1 MLLWTHKKKLQ
12 ATKNK
17 MSGFSSSEKKKLFSL
32 FENIKGGVGNDG
44 LQKNINSDILL
55 VDGLN
60 TYIRSFM
67 AIPSLNEDGLHT
79 GGIAGF
85 LKSIGYAIK
94 LLSPTRVIIVFDGKG
109 GSQKRR
115 KIYPGYKNGR
125 KTDIRLNR
133 NYEELSSSPIES
145 VNFKKELIR
154 TVNYLDTLPVTV
166 MAIDQIEADDTI
178 AYLAKETFKDS
189 NVTIMSTDKDFLQ
202 LASDKIKIWSPVK
215 KKIFG
220 CKEIVD
226 EYGITCNNFVL
237 YRVMEGD
244 VSDNI
249 PGLDGVGLKRV
260 VKAFPFLS
268 DGQQYGL
275 QEIYNYSENNRGKYK
290 IYDTVLDNKLLL
302 ERNHSLMQLSDTQV
316 QSFTQ
321 LRIEEIIKTP
331 IRKIDKMTFTKLI
344 TEDKMWNNIPNYHI
358 WLNECFGKLNSF
370 IE

>member
-1 MLLWTHKKKLQ
+1 
-12 ATKNK
+12 
-17 MSGFSSSEKKKLFSL
+17 MSGFTPNERKKLFSL
-32 FENIKGGVGNDG
+32 FENIKEDVGVNG

-67 AIPSLNEDGLHT
+67 AVPSLNDDGLHT

-85 LKSIGYAIK
+85 LKSVGYAIK

-133 NYEELSSSPIES
+133 TYDDLSDSLTES
-145 VNFKKELIR
+145 QNFKKELIR
-154 TVNYLDTLPVTV
+154 TVNYLDVLPVTV
-166 MAIDQIEADDTI
+166 MSMDQVEADDTI
-178 AYLAKETFKDS
+178 AYLAKQTFKDS

-202 LASDKIKIWSPVK
+202 LASDKISIWSPVK

-226 EYGITCNNFVL
+226 EYGISCKNFIF
-237 YRVMEGD
+237 YRIMEGD
-244 VSDNI
+244 TSDNI
-249 PGLDGVGLKRV
+249 PGLEGVGLKRV
-260 VKAFPFLS
+260 IQAFPFL
-268 DGQQYGL
+268 GEEPQVCLQQ
-275 QEIYNYSENNRGKYK
+275 IYNYAENNISKYK
-290 IYDTVLDNKLLL
+290 IYERVLNSKLLL
-302 ERNHSLMQLSDTQV
+302 ERNYELMQLHNTQV

-321 LRIEEIIKTP
+321 LRIEEIINKP
-331 IRKIDKMTFTKLI
+331 VPKIDKMGFTKLI
-344 TEDKMWNNIPNYHI
+344 TEDKMWTNIPNYMV
-358 WLNECFGKLNSF
+358 WLNDCFGKLNSF
-370 IE
+370 VL

>member
-1 MLLWTHKKKLQ
+1 
-12 ATKNK
+12 
-17 MSGFSSSEKKKLFSL
+17 MSGFTSNERKKLFSL
-32 FENIKGGVGNDG
+32 FENIKEDVGVSG

-67 AIPSLNEDGLHT
+67 AVPSLNDDGLHT

-85 LKSIGYAIK
+85 LKSVGYAIK
-94 LLSPTRVIIVFDGKG
+94 LLNPTRVIVVFDGKG

-125 KTDIRLNR
+125 RTDIRLNR
-133 NYEELSSSPIES
+133 TYEELSDNITES
-145 VNFKKELIR
+145 QNFKKELIR
-154 TVNYLDTLPVTV
+154 TVNYLDVLPVTV
-166 MAIDQIEADDTI
+166 MALDQVEADDTI
-178 AYLAKETFKDS
+178 AYLAKQTFKDS

-202 LASDKIKIWSPVK
+202 LASDKINIWSPVK

-226 EYGITCNNFVL
+226 EYGINCKNFIF
-237 YRVMEGD
+237 YRIMEGD

-260 VKAFPFLS
+260 LQAFPFL
-268 DGQQYGL
+268 GEEPQVCLQQ
-275 QEIYNYSENNRGKYK
+275 IYNYSENNKGKYK
-290 IYDTVLDNKLLL
+290 IYERVLDNKLLL
-302 ERNHSLMQLSDTQV
+302 ERNYELMQLHNTQI

-321 LRIEEIIKTP
+321 LRIEEIVAKQIP
-331 IRKIDKMTFTKLI
+331 KIDKMGFSKLI
-344 TEDKMWNNIPNYHI
+344 TEDKMWNNLPNYMV
-358 WLNECFGKLNSF
+358 WVQETFGKLNSF
-370 IE
+370 VL

>member
-1 MLLWTHKKKLQ
+1 LWTHKKKLQ

-133 NYEELSSSPIES
+133 NYEELSSSQIES

>member
-1 MLLWTHKKKLQ
+1 
-12 ATKNK
+12 
-17 MSGFSSSEKKKLFSL
+17 MSGFTSNERKKLFSL
-32 FENIKGGVGNDG
+32 FENIKEDVGVSG

-67 AIPSLNEDGLHT
+67 AVPSLNDDGLHT

-85 LKSIGYAIK
+85 LKSVGYAIK
-94 LLSPTRVIIVFDGKG
+94 LLNPTRVIVVFDGKG

-125 KTDIRLNR
+125 RTDIRLNR
-133 NYEELSSSPIES
+133 TYEELSDSITES
-145 VNFKKELIR
+145 QNFKKELIR
-154 TVNYLDTLPVTV
+154 TVNYLDVLPVTV
-166 MAIDQIEADDTI
+166 MALDQVEADDTI
-178 AYLAKETFKDS
+178 AYLAKQTFKDS

-202 LASDKIKIWSPVK
+202 LASDKINIWSPVK

-226 EYGITCNNFVL
+226 EYGINCKNFVF

-260 VKAFPFLS
+260 LQAFPFL
-268 DGQQYGL
+268 GEEPQVCLQQ
-275 QEIYNYSENNRGKYK
+275 IYNYSENNKGKYK
-290 IYDTVLDNKLLL
+290 IYERVLDNKLLL
-302 ERNHSLMQLSDTQV
+302 ERNYELMQLHNTQI

-321 LRIEEIIKTP
+321 LRIEEIVAKQIP
-331 IRKIDKMTFTKLI
+331 KIDKMGFSKLI
-344 TEDKMWNNIPNYHI
+344 TEDKMWNNLPNYMV
-358 WLNECFGKLNSF
+358 WVQETFGKLNSF
-370 IE
+370 VL

>member
-1 MLLWTHKKKLQ
+1 
-12 ATKNK
+12 
-17 MSGFSSSEKKKLFSL
+17 MSGFTSNERKKLFSL
-32 FENIKGGVGNDG
+32 FENIKEDVGVSG

-67 AIPSLNEDGLHT
+67 AVPSLNDDGLHT

-85 LKSIGYAIK
+85 LKSVGYAIK
-94 LLSPTRVIIVFDGKG
+94 LLNPTRVIVVFDGKG

-125 KTDIRLNR
+125 RTDIRLNR
-133 NYEELSSSPIES
+133 TYEELSDNITES
-145 VNFKKELIR
+145 QNFKKELIR
-154 TVNYLDTLPVTV
+154 TVNYLDVLPVTV
-166 MAIDQIEADDTI
+166 MALDQVEADDTI
-178 AYLAKETFKDS
+178 AYLAKQTFKDS

-202 LASDKIKIWSPVK
+202 LASDKINIWSPVK

-226 EYGITCNNFVL
+226 EYGINCKNFIF
-237 YRVMEGD
+237 YRIMEGD

-260 VKAFPFLS
+260 LQAFPFL
-268 DGQQYGL
+268 GEEPQVCLQQ
-275 QEIYNYSENNRGKYK
+275 IYNYSENNKGKYK
-290 IYDTVLDNKLLL
+290 IYERVLDNKLLL
-302 ERNHSLMQLSDTQV
+302 ERNYELMQLHNSQI

-321 LRIEEIIKTP
+321 LRIEEIVAKQIP
-331 IRKIDKMTFTKLI
+331 KIDKMGFSKLI
-344 TEDKMWNNIPNYHI
+344 TEDKMWNNLPNYMV
-358 WLNECFGKLNSF
+358 WVQETFGKLNSF
-370 IE
+370 VL

>member
-1 MLLWTHKKKLQ
+1 LWIHTKKLQ

-133 NYEELSSSPIES
+133 NYEELSSSQIES

>member
-1 MLLWTHKKKLQ
+1 
-12 ATKNK
+12 
-17 MSGFSSSEKKKLFSL
+17 MSGFTPNERKKLFSL
-32 FENIKGGVGNDG
+32 FENVKEDVGVSG

-67 AIPSLNEDGLHT
+67 AVPSLNDDGLHT

-85 LKSIGYAIK
+85 LKSVGYAIK
-94 LLSPTRVIIVFDGKG
+94 LLNPTRVIIVFDGKG

-133 NYEELSSSPIES
+133 TYDELSDSLTES
-145 VNFKKELIR
+145 QNFKKELVR
-154 TVNYLDTLPVTV
+154 TVNYLDVLPVTV
-166 MAIDQIEADDTI
+166 MSLDQVEADDTI
-178 AYLAKETFKDS
+178 AYLAKQTFKDS
-189 NVTIMSTDKDFLQ
+189 NVSIMSTDKDFLQ
-202 LASDKIKIWSPVK
+202 LASDKISIWSPVK

-226 EYGITCNNFVL
+226 EYGINCKNFIF

-244 VSDNI
+244 TSDNI

-260 VKAFPFLS
+260 IQAFPFLGEES
-268 DGQQYGL
+268 QVCMQQ
-275 QEIYNYSENNRGKYK
+275 IYNYAENNISKYK
-290 IYDTVLDNKLLL
+290 IYERVLNNKLLL
-302 ERNHSLMQLSDTQV
+302 ERNYELMQLHNTQI

-321 LRIEEIIKTP
+321 LRIEEIISKP
-331 IRKIDKMTFTKLI
+331 VPKIDKMGFSKLI
-344 TEDKMWNNIPNYHI
+344 TEDKMWNNLPNYMV
-358 WLNECFGKLNSF
+358 WVQETFGKLNSF
-370 IE
+370 VL

>member
-1 MLLWTHKKKLQ
+1 M
-12 ATKNK
+12 
-17 MSGFSSSEKKKLFSL
+17 

-133 NYEELSSSPIES
+133 NYEELSSSQIES

>member
-1 MLLWTHKKKLQ
+1 
-12 ATKNK
+12 
-17 MSGFSSSEKKKLFSL
+17 MSGFTSNERKKLFSL
-32 FENIKGGVGNDG
+32 FENIKEDVGVSG

-67 AIPSLNEDGLHT
+67 AVPSLNDDGLHT

-85 LKSIGYAIK
+85 LKSVGYAIK
-94 LLSPTRVIIVFDGKG
+94 LLNPTRVIVVFDGKG

-125 KTDIRLNR
+125 RTDIRLNR
-133 NYEELSSSPIES
+133 TYEELSDSITES
-145 VNFKKELIR
+145 QNFKKELIR
-154 TVNYLDTLPVTV
+154 TVNYLDVLPVTV
-166 MAIDQIEADDTI
+166 MALDQVEADDTI
-178 AYLAKETFKDS
+178 AYLAKQTFKDS

-202 LASDKIKIWSPVK
+202 LASDKINIWSPVK

-226 EYGITCNNFVL
+226 EYGINCKNFIF
-237 YRVMEGD
+237 YRIMEGD

-260 VKAFPFLS
+260 LQAFPFL
-268 DGQQYGL
+268 GEEPQICLQQ
-275 QEIYNYSENNRGKYK
+275 IYNYSENNKGKYK
-290 IYDTVLDNKLLL
+290 IYERVLDNKLLL
-302 ERNHSLMQLSDTQV
+302 ERNYELMQLHNTQI

-321 LRIEEIIKTP
+321 LRIEEIVAKQIP
-331 IRKIDKMTFTKLI
+331 KIDKMGFSKLI
-344 TEDKMWNNIPNYHI
+344 TEDKMWNNLPNYMV
-358 WLNECFGKLNSF
+358 WVQETFGKLNSF
-370 IE
+370 VL